1 MNIINI
7 EEIVIVNTAGVLI
20 LVLSL
25 LSRIEITRVK
35 HFDDYLFQTMIGIT
49 IGALGAEM
57 LTFLLDGRPGG
68 LVHFLQYLLNAY
80 LFLASC
86 GNGMLWVLYVDYRLY
101 HSLKRI
107 RRRLIMVAVPFLL
120 IAVLVICDL
129 FGTGII
135 FSITEQNVY
144 LRGKMVMLSYLILFY
159 EYCMSVVL
167 AIFAVKRDRNVRF
180 FPILTFVLLCIAG
193 TVIQGVNYGISTG
206 WFCVSL
212 AFMLVQLHLT
222 NQTAFV
228 DELSGLY
235 NRKYYHYVIQKLSDS
250 KKDQKICGIMMDA
263 NDFKGIN
270 DQLGHTVGDDAI
282 RSIGKLISSVTT
294 ECDMA
299 FRLAGDEFIIIS
311 TVGNK
316 QYVELLIHTLTENV
330 EKFNENANKPYKLS
344 LAIGYTMWQ
353 TSELNSDSFL
363 HQMDLKMYEAKSAY
377 YSQKGADRRKGDR
390 R

>member
-25 LSRIEITRVK
+25 LSRIEIIREK
-35 HFDDYLFQTMIGIT
+35 NFDDYLFQTMIGIT
-49 IGALGAEM
+49 IGALVAET
-57 LTFLLDGRPGG
+57 LSFLLDGRPGG
-68 LVHFLQYLLNAY
+68 RVHCLQYLLNAY

-86 GNGMLWVLYVDYRLY
+86 GNGMLWVLYVDYRYY

-107 RRRLIMVAVPFLL
+107 RKRLFMVAGPFLL
-120 IAVLVICDL
+120 VAVLVFCDF
-129 FGTGII
+129 FGAGII
-135 FSITEQNVY
+135 FSITEYNVY
-144 LRGKMVMLSYLILFY
+144 LRGKMVILPYLILFY
-159 EYCMSVVL
+159 EYSMSVAL
-167 AIFAVKRDRNVRF
+167 AILAVKRDRHVRF
-180 FPILTFVLLCIAG
+180 FPILTFVLLCVAG
-193 TVIQGVNYGISTG
+193 TVIQGINYGVSTG

-235 NRKYYHYVIQKLSDS
+235 NRKYYHYIIRKLSGS
-250 KKDQKICGIMMDA
+250 KKDYKICGIMMDA
-263 NDFKGIN
+263 NDFKRIN

-282 RSIGKLISSVTT
+282 RNIGKIISDVTT
-294 ECDMA
+294 ERDMA

-311 TVGNK
+311 LIGEK
-316 QYVELLIHTLTENV
+316 QYAEHLVHTLTENV
-330 EKFNENANKPYKLS
+330 EKFNDDADKPYKLS
-344 LAIGYTMWQ
+344 LAIGYTLCQ

-363 HQMDLKMYEAKSAY
+363 HQMDLKMYEAKSAF
-377 YSQKGADRRKGDR
+377 YSQKGTDRRKDDR

>member
-7 EEIVIVNTAGVLI
+7 EEIVIVNAAGVLI

-49 IGALGAEM
+49 IGALVAET
-57 LTFLLDGRPGG
+57 LTFLLDGKPGG

-107 RRRLIMVAVPFLL
+107 RRRLPMVAVPFLL
-120 IAVLVICDL
+120 VAVLVICDL

-159 EYCMSVVL
+159 EYCISLAL
-167 AIFAVKRDRNVRF
+167 AIFAVKRDRHVRF
-180 FPILTFVLLCIAG
+180 FPILTFVLLCVAG

-212 AFMLVQLHLT
+212 AFMIVQLHLI

-235 NRKYYHYVIQKLSDS
+235 NRKYYHYVIQKLLDS

-263 NDFKGIN
+263 NDFKRIN

-282 RSIGKLISSVTT
+282 RSIGKLISGVTT
-294 ECDMA
+294 ERDMA

-311 TVGNK
+311 TIGNK

-344 LAIGYTMWQ
+344 LAIGYTLCQ
-353 TSELNSDSFL
+353 TSEINSDSFL

-377 YSQKGADRRKGDR
+377 YSQKGTNRRKGDR